1 MIADLTPEQLKAR
14 YEPKPARVAATERQ
28 LHAAQFTPGGTR
40 LIGGGYD
47 SLVRLWDVTAKEP
60 AELATSD
67 THQGWVQGLALHPTE
82 KFAYTAD
89 SFGRL
94 QCLGYA
100 NDTLDVKWYLDNAHD
115 GWIRVVAINK
125 DASTLVSAGRDKT
138 IRSWNP
144 VDGAARS
151 TRNVE
156 GADIYQCVFHPDG
169 KRFASGDAHGTVTLW
184 SVDQQAPLGKYDASE
199 LFSVQRL
206 QDVGGVHTLMFSLD
220 GAELFV
226 GGTRPKNGG
235 NVQGEPL
242 LLVFDVE
249 TQQLVE
255 TIELG
260 PASDV
265 YVQHV
270 QQHMDG
276 FLIAATSGNPNQGK
290 LHLLRRGDKEPF
302 STTTNLSNCH
312 HISIHPS
319 GDQLAVTTTSPGSNG
334 NGRPLKDG
342 QYVGNHTRVHLLD
355 FPNPKAAPE

>member
-14 YEPKPARVAATERQ
+14 YEPKPAQVAAIQRQ
-28 LHAAQFTPGGTR
+28 LHAAQFTPPGTR

-47 SLVRLWDVTAKEP
+47 SLVRLWDITAEEP
-60 AELATSD
+60 VEVATSD
-67 THQGWVQGLALHPTE
+67 SHQGWVQGLALHPTE
-82 KFAYTAD
+82 QLAYTAD

-100 NDTLDVKWYLDNAHD
+100 DDKLELKWQIDDAHD
-115 GWIRVVAINK
+115 GWIRSLAINK
-125 DASTLVSAGRDKT
+125 DASTLVSVGRDKT
-138 IRSWNP
+138 VRSWNP
-144 VDGAARS
+144 ADGTLRS
-151 TRNVE
+151 TRSVE
-156 GADIYQCVFHPDG
+156 GADLYQCAFHPDG
-169 KRFASGDAHGTVTLW
+169 KRFASGDAHGSVKLW
-184 SVDQQAPLGKYDASE
+184 SVDQPAAVGECDASE
-199 LFSVQRL
+199 LFSVVRL
-206 QDVGGVHTLMFSLD
+206 QDVGGVHTLLFSLD
-220 GAELFV
+220 GKQLYV

-242 LLVFDVE
+242 LLVFDLE
-249 TQQLVE
+249 TNQLVE

-270 QQHMDG
+270 QEHADG

-312 HISIHPS
+312 HISIHSS
-319 GDQLAVTTTSPGSNG
+319 GDRLAVTTTSPGSNG

-342 QYVGNHTRVHLLD
+342 NYVGNHSRVQLLA
-355 FPNPKAAPE
+355 FPQPEADPE

>member
-28 LHAAQFTPGGTR
+28 LHAAQFTPAGTR

-60 AELATSD
+60 AELATND

-82 KFAYTAD
+82 KLAYTAD

-100 NDTLDVKWYLDNAHD
+100 NDTLDVKWYLNNAHD

-151 TRNVE
+151 TRSVE

-206 QDVGGVHTLMFSLD
+206 QDVGAFPAHRLQSRSGVGARQALEQCLRPLVSLGLGRD
-220 GAELFV
+220 PVGQLAHRPRAGFPVVVLQARFQDCFGTYHRGLSLFADHLLGQV
-226 GGTRPKNGG
+226 DNPLHAVRDLRNEGRDEHAGPS
-235 NVQGEPL
+235 EPRGQA
-242 LLVFDVE
+242 LVLDE
-249 TQQLVE
+249 HQLE
-255 TIELG
+255 
-260 PASDV
+260 
-265 YVQHV
+265 
-270 QQHMDG
+270 
-276 FLIAATSGNPNQGK
+276 
-290 LHLLRRGDKEPF
+290 LHL
-302 STTTNLSNCH
+302 T
-312 HISIHPS
+312 
-319 GDQLAVTTTSPGSNG
+319 V
-334 NGRPLKDG
+334 
-342 QYVGNHTRVHLLD
+342 
-355 FPNPKAAPE
+355 